1 MRNFLSPFIVIAGSI
16 MLAATAVRA
25 DVTSS
30 KSRFVYQDTHGKRQS
45 ATIST
50 HYYPKKIVHPL
61 ANIDHRLDPKL
72 MRAATLAEDRAHAH
86 SKAQC
91 WHYVKEALVGAGAVT
106 SYPKSVYAKE
116 AGEELVRSYGFK
128 RLSIR
133 DPYAAPVGA
142 VLVYARGGAA
152 GHVEIRT
159 RNGFVSD
166 FYSKTACGY
175 RLIAVYAKYAS

>member
-1 MRNFLSPFIVIAGSI
+1 MRNSLSLFIVIAGSI
-16 MLAATAVRA
+16 TLAATAVRA

-30 KSRFVYQDTHGKRQS
+30 KSRFGYQDEHGKRQS
-45 ATIST
+45 VPVVTK
-50 HYYPKKIVHPL
+50 YYPKKIEHPV
-61 ANIDHRLDPKL
+61 AKIDHRLDPKL
-72 MRAATLAEDRAHAH
+72 MHAATLAEERAHAH

-106 SYPKSVYAKE
+106 SYPKSTYAKE

-142 VLVYARGGAA
+142 VLVYAHGGAA

-166 FYSKTACGY
+166 FYSKTACSY
-175 RLIAVYAKYAS
+175 RLIAVFAKFAS

>member
-1 MRNFLSPFIVIAGSI
+1 MRNTPPFFIVIAGSL

-25 DVTSS
+25 DVTSP
-30 KSRFVYQDTHGKRQS
+30 KSRFVYKDAHGKNQS
-45 ATIST
+45 ASIAT
-50 HYYPKKIVHPL
+50 HYYPKKIVHPF
-61 ANIDHRLDPKL
+61 AKVDHRFDPKL
-72 MRAATLAEDRAHAH
+72 MHAATLAEERAHAH

-91 WHYVKEALVGAGAVT
+91 WHYVKEALVGAGVLS
-106 SYPKSVYAKE
+106 SYPKSAYAKQ

-133 DPYAAPVGA
+133 DPYSAPVGA
-142 VLVYARGGAA
+142 ILVYAHGGAA

-159 RNGFVSD
+159 KNGFVSD

-175 RLIAVYAKYAS
+175 PLIAVYAKFAS

>member
-1 MRNFLSPFIVIAGSI
+1 MRNSLPHFITLAGSI
-16 MLAATAVRA
+16 TLATTVARA
-25 DVTSS
+25 EVASS
-30 KSRFVYQDTHGKRQS
+30 PSRFVYQDARGKKQS
-45 ATIST
+45 ASIVTRF
-50 HYYPKKIVHPL
+50 YPKKIEHPL
-61 ANIDHRLDPKL
+61 ARIDHRFDPKL

-91 WHYVKEALVGAGAVT
+91 WHYVKEALVGAGAIT
-106 SYPKSVYAKE
+106 SYPKSAYAKE
-116 AGEELVRSYGFK
+116 AGEELVRSYGFR

-142 VLVYARGGAA
+142 VLVYAHGGAP

-166 FYSKTACGY
+166 FYSKTACSY
-175 RLIAVYAKYAS
+175 RLIAVYAKYIS